1 MQLALLD
8 QSRRMTIKG
17 RLLQMSHSVTSM
29 QISDPAAGSDT
40 LCRQGSLALLALR
53 TRYGL
58 TCVNIDAMDRITAV
72 QVAATLEF
80 LHNNL
85 PGAT

>member
-1 MQLALLD
+1 
-8 QSRRMTIKG
+8 MT
-17 RLLQMSHSVTSM
+17 L
-29 QISDPAAGSDT
+29 PAASPEASEPAAANDT
-40 LCRQGSLALLALR
+40 VCRQASVALLALR

-58 TCVNIDAMDRITAV
+58 TCVNMGAMDRITAM

-85 PGAT
+85 PTAT